1 MLIQPLLDKLTQLR
15 LPGIRAGLEEQLQNP
30 QYAELSFEDRLG
42 LLVDLECTRRADN
55 SLRRRIKT
63 ARFTLPATIEDL
75 EAAME
80 ALRAARAE
88 VEAQLDAAQEALR
101 NELTVRQQGQFMLQG
116 LLD

>member
-55 SLRRRIKT
+55 SLRLRIKT
-63 ARFTLPATIEDL
+63 ALFTLPL
-75 EAAME
+75 
-80 ALRAARAE
+80 
-88 VEAQLDAAQEALR
+88 
-101 NELTVRQQGQFMLQG
+101 
-116 LLD
+116 